1 MRPVRI
7 AHLSDTHL
15 GYRAFYKA
23 DPQTG
28 RNQRSVDVERAYETV
43 ISDILTRNV
52 DLVIHSGDVFH
63 HTRPTYAAMRAFVR
77 QTRRLEE
84 AGLPVLVIAG
94 NHDTPR
100 LRASG
105 SVFSVLELALP
116 KVRFVT
122 GYDQETIPYESLN
135 LVVCA
140 VPHGR
145 LAEPVPPT
153 VFPEP
158 GAINVLV
165 THGLVPN
172 LELRGR
178 QRELGEEELTEVML
192 DPEFDYIAL
201 GHYHKAMKP
210 RQNAWYAGSTERMG
224 WGDERVQPG
233 YWLVDLSGPGQ
244 PPEVTRVPIETRPMR
259 TLPSVNGEGYDARD
273 IADRVLKMLEDLGQP
288 DAIARVELRHTPRPI
303 RLEAERILRNE
314 AQKFVWWLQVYSPA
328 DILAPFSRGGE
339 PISADIGEMFDAFV
353 TEREKEYD
361 PAFAAAFR
369 QRGRRALEEAMREA
383 DAAGAT
389 EDAVA

>member
-201 GHYHKAMKP
+201 GHYHEAMNP

-233 YWLVDLSGPGQ
+233 YWLVELSGPGQ

-273 IADRVLKMLEDLGQP
+273 IADRVLEMLEDLGQP

>member
-172 LELRGR
+172 LEIRGR

-233 YWLVDLSGPGQ
+233 YWLVELSGPGQ

>member
-172 LELRGR
+172 LEIRGR

-201 GHYHKAMKP
+201 GHYHEAKKP

-233 YWLVDLSGPGQ
+233 YWLVELSGPGQ